1 MILCFLFI
9 YNYKHLHLSKVD
21 FFIKFRLQ
29 KMAISLSSSIQRKSC
44 VLGYKC
50 EQFIEYSH
58 NNFLL
63 EKWVNQSME
72 DILSKLKFTT
82 RKGKRSKSGLKKTK
96 KRTPNQMEALHQ
108 AAANPVPDQIQNQTI
123 KNRDKSLRTL
133 ESSQSKTKT
142 NGNKMKNFL
151 ASLSSKRKKSK
162 ASSWIK
168 TNKDRSHKEVMED

>member
-1 MILCFLFI
+1 
-9 YNYKHLHLSKVD
+9 
-21 FFIKFRLQ
+21 
-29 KMAISLSSSIQRKSC
+29 
-44 VLGYKC
+44 
-50 EQFIEYSH
+50 
-58 NNFLL
+58 
-63 EKWVNQSME
+63 
-72 DILSKLKFTT
+72 
-82 RKGKRSKSGLKKTK
+82 
-96 KRTPNQMEALHQ
+96 MEALHQ

-142 NGNKMKNFL
+142 NGNKMKDFL